1 MLERGSLGLT
11 GRKGAWAAAL
21 AFFLMAAGPAVAAK
35 LGDPAPPL
43 SIAEWVKGGPV
54 DLAAGKGKNITV
66 VEFWATW
73 CPPCRTSIPHLTE
86 LQKKFK
92 DKGVVFVG
100 ISNEELGT
108 VASFVKEQGG
118 QMDYV
123 VAIDRGRATSDG
135 YMKAFEQNGIP
146 HAFIVD
152 KDGKFAW
159 HGHPMA
165 GLDEALEKLT
175 AHGAPETPA
184 KAASASQAQKGA
196 KLFSVYMRLVEE
208 LKEDELAEPIGR
220 AIVRC
225 ASDDPALMKR
235 LARAIVTNAAI
246 EEPDIALAKMAAKA
260 ARLVSE
266 EKDASVL
273 EVSALVHSKAGEIKE
288 AVDFQKKAI
297 AASQDESE
305 RKRLEEQLKRYEEEA
320 RKTEQE

>member
-1 MLERGSLGLT
+1 M
-11 GRKGAWAAAL
+11 
-21 AFFLMAAGPAVAAK
+21 
-35 LGDPAPPL
+35 
-43 SIAEWVKGGPV
+43 
-54 DLAAGKGKNITV
+54 AAGKGKNIAV

-92 DKGVVFVG
+92 DKGVVFIG
-100 ISNEELGT
+100 ISNEEPGV
-108 VASFVKEQGG
+108 VAPFVQKQGD

-135 YMKAFEQNGIP
+135 YMKAFGQNGIP

-175 AHGAPETPA
+175 AQDAPQTPA
-184 KAASASQAQKGA
+184 KPASASEVQKGA

-220 AIVRC
+220 AIVRYG
-225 ASDDPALMKR
+225 SGDPALMKQ

-246 EEPDIALAKMAAKA
+246 EKPDIALAKMAAKA
-260 ARLVSE
+260 AETASPTS
-266 EKDASVL
+266 DASVL
-273 EVSALVHSKAGEIKE
+273 DICALVHFRAGEIDK

-297 AASQDESE
+297 AASQDENE
-305 RKRLEEQLKRYEEEA
+305 RKRLEEQLKRYEEKA
-320 RKTEQE
+320 R